1 MRRRNG
7 QSCNRLKIDWQR
19 LTTRQTWLTP
29 SLIAARPRISMR
41 DGGVGFKIAYD
52 GNLCGKRAIFP
63 VEMPEEITVR
73 GSWEWNDQLAQHC
86 NIAKVVQVCD
96 FGQSKNEHFRSK
108 ALQQAKQFMPT
119 SRFEYREYLQELAA
133 RRKDKSKKTEVDS
146 YHATMSGKD
155 KDSLVSRSHRSFWT
169 LFAAFWGQLRGFR
182 GRILFGLATL
192 TLSTVLSL
200 IPPLGTKIAIDCA
213 LTVPVKPLPD
223 WIAAQ
228 VGEPSPGAILVW
240 IAVMVSTVT
249 LLRTCVHLW
258 GRWSCTQALNQVQ
271 MSIRSR
277 VFDHMLHMPLHK
289 IQQLKSGG
297 ATSLLR
303 EDAGGIAELVFS
315 MLYNPWQAIVQLT
328 GSLIILVLVDWRLL
342 AAGLLLL
349 PAVYFSHRTWIYSIR
364 PLYRDVKQRR
374 QRIDSNTTETF
385 GGIRVVRT
393 FARQRNE
400 SQRYLKGSH
409 VLVRQQLLV
418 WWRTRLIE
426 IVWEVLIPL
435 ASTLLLVY
443 GGWQILQS
451 QLTLGDL
458 MMFLVYLTMLLGPIA
473 TLTGSAV
480 QFQNNLA
487 GLDRILD
494 LLASPKELQDRT
506 GARRLN
512 RSEVRGEVRFESV
525 GFRYPENEQW
535 ILKDLNLH
543 ALAGQTIAIVGRS
556 GAGKTTL
563 CNLVAR
569 FFDPEQ
575 GRILIDGID
584 LRDVQLHSYRQL
596 LGVVEQDVFLF
607 DGSIAENIAY
617 GRRGASMDE
626 VIEAAKAAAA
636 DEFIAKSPKGYE
648 TLIGER
654 GFKLS
659 GGQRQRLAIA
669 RALLA
674 DPRILILDEATSNL
688 DSESERLIQK
698 SLSILLEQR
707 TAFVIAHRLST
718 IIHADQ
724 IIVLDS
730 GRIIQS
736 GTHAQLLDQPGLYQD
751 MVRLQTE
758 SPIAPQW
765 LDS

>member
-1 MRRRNG
+1 
-7 QSCNRLKIDWQR
+7 
-19 LTTRQTWLTP
+19 
-29 SLIAARPRISMR
+29 
-41 DGGVGFKIAYD
+41 
-52 GNLCGKRAIFP
+52 
-63 VEMPEEITVR
+63 
-73 GSWEWNDQLAQHC
+73 
-86 NIAKVVQVCD
+86 
-96 FGQSKNEHFRSK
+96 
-108 ALQQAKQFMPT
+108 MPT
-119 SRFEYREYLQELAA
+119 SRFEYREYLAEI
-133 RRKDKSKKTEVDS
+133 RKRQKEKFKGEQDS
-146 YHATMSGKD
+146 FFATMSGKE
-155 KDSLVSRSHRSFWT
+155 KDALVSRSHRSFWK
-169 LFAAFWGQLRGFR
+169 LFINFWGLLRGFR
-182 GRILFGLATL
+182 GKILFGLFTVTIATIL
-192 TLSTVLSL
+192 AL
-200 IPPLGTKIAIDCA
+200 IPPYGTKLAIDCA
-213 LTVPVKPLPD
+213 LTVPTKPLPD
-223 WIAAQ
+223 WLIP
-228 VGEPSPGAILVW
+228 VLGTPSPMILLVW
-240 IAVMVSTVT
+240 IAVLVAVVT
-249 LLRTCVHLW
+249 LVRTVIYLW
-258 GRWSCTQALNQVQ
+258 GRWTCTQAVNQVQ
-271 MSIRSR
+271 MSVRSR
-277 VFDHMLHMPLHK
+277 VFEHMLHMPLHK

-303 EDAGGIAELVFS
+303 EDAGGIAELIFS
-315 MLYNPWQAIVQLT
+315 VLYNPWQAIVQLI
-328 GSLIILVLVDWRLL
+328 GSLIVLILVDWRLL

-364 PLYRDVKQRR
+364 PLYRDAKQRR
-374 QRIDSNTTETF
+374 QKIDGNTTETF

-400 SQRYLKGSH
+400 TQRYVKGSH
-409 VLVRQQLLV
+409 VLLRQQLLI

-435 ASTLLLVY
+435 ASTSLLVY

-473 TLTGSAV
+473 TLAGSAV

-494 LLASPKELQDRT
+494 LLASPKELADRPDAIRVSRKKSQ
-506 GARRLN
+506 GDI
-512 RSEVRGEVRFESV
+512 RFDSV
-525 GFRYPENEQW
+525 SFKYPENEQW
-535 ILKDLNLH
+535 ILKDVNLH
-543 ALAGQTIAIVGRS
+543 AKAGQTIAIVGRS

-575 GRILIDGID
+575 GRILVDGID

-607 DGSIAENIAY
+607 DGTIAENISY
-617 GRRGASMDE
+617 GRRGASTDQ
-626 VIEAAKAAAA
+626 IIQAAKAAAA
-636 DEFIAKSPKGYE
+636 DEFITKSPRGYQ

-669 RALLA
+669 RAILA
-674 DPRILILDEATSNL
+674 DPKILILDEATSNL
-688 DSESERLIQK
+688 DSESERLIQS
-698 SLSILLEQR
+698 SLALLLEQR

-724 IIVLDS
+724 IVVLDE
-730 GRIIQS
+730 GRIAQC
-736 GTHAQLLDQPGLYQD
+736 GTHAELLEQSGIYQQ

-765 LDS
+765 MDS

>member
-1 MRRRNG
+1 
-7 QSCNRLKIDWQR
+7 
-19 LTTRQTWLTP
+19 
-29 SLIAARPRISMR
+29 
-41 DGGVGFKIAYD
+41 
-52 GNLCGKRAIFP
+52 
-63 VEMPEEITVR
+63 
-73 GSWEWNDQLAQHC
+73 
-86 NIAKVVQVCD
+86 
-96 FGQSKNEHFRSK
+96 
-108 ALQQAKQFMPT
+108 MPT
-119 SRFEYREYLQELAA
+119 SRFEYQEYTEELRE
-133 RRKDKSKKTEVDS
+133 RRRDKSKKTEMDS

-155 KDSLVSRSHRSFWT
+155 KDALVSRSHRSFWK
-169 LFAAFWGQLRGFR
+169 LFAAFWGQLKGFR

-192 TLSTVLSL
+192 TISTILSL
-200 IPPLGTKIAIDCA
+200 IPPLGTKLAIDCA
-213 LTVPVKPLPD
+213 LTLPPRPLPP
-223 WIAAQ
+223 WLASAF
-228 VGEPSPGAILVW
+228 GSPLPSIILIW
-240 IAVMVSTVT
+240 IAVMVAVVT
-249 LLRTCVHLW
+249 LVRTVIHLS
-258 GRWSCTQALNQVQ
+258 GRWACTQALNQVQ
-271 MSIRSR
+271 MSIRAR
-277 VFDHMLHMPLHK
+277 VFEHMLNMPLHK

-303 EDAGGIAELVFS
+303 EDAGGIADLVFS
-315 MLYNPWQAIVQLT
+315 MLYNPWQAIVQLI
-328 GSLIILVLVDWRLL
+328 GSLVVLILVDWRLL

-400 SQRYLKGSH
+400 TQRYVKGSH
-409 VLVRQQLLV
+409 VLLRQQLLV
-418 WWRTRLIE
+418 WWQTRIIE

-451 QLTLGDL
+451 HLTLGDL

-494 LLASPKELQDRT
+494 LLATPKEMQDKPD
-506 GARRLN
+506 AIRLD
-512 RSEVRGEVRFESV
+512 RAKVQGDVRFEDVS
-525 GFRYPENEQW
+525 FRYPENEQW
-535 ILKDLNLH
+535 ILNGLNLH

-584 LRDVQLHSYRQL
+584 VRDIQLHSYRQL

-607 DGSIAENIAY
+607 DGSIADNIAY
-617 GRRGASMDE
+617 GRRGATMEE
-626 VIEAAKAAAA
+626 VISAAKAAAA

-648 TLIGER
+648 TMIGER

-674 DPRILILDEATSNL
+674 DPKILILDEATSNL
-688 DSESERLIQK
+688 DSESERLIQQ
-698 SLSILLEQR
+698 SLSHLLEER

-724 IIVLDS
+724 IIVLDA
-730 GRIIQS
+730 GQIIQC
-736 GTHAQLLDQPGLYQD
+736 GTHSELLEQAGLYQQ